1 MRNTI
6 FLIFLLICFSISLPL
21 SSRQSDQ
28 SPLFHAFDR
37 FRSDKALDH
46 ASWSFYVKDVTND
59 KDILTFNTDQ
69 FLVPASTQKVIT
81 TVSALMLLGHD
92 YQYET
97 HLEYSGRVDMQGVL
111 HGNLYIKGS
120 GDPAFGSELLN
131 DTLAL
136 SNVFHKWTDALHATG
151 IRKVNGHI
159 IADERIFDNEMVPG
173 RWIWQHIGNYFGAGA
188 SGLTVHENEYSVYF
202 DAGSRI
208 GQPATVVHTY
218 PTISNLSFINEVTTG
233 PVGSGDQVYIY
244 GAPFVSE
251 RRLTGTVPLGAKSF
265 AVRGSMPDPPL
276 FAATALWYFL
286 NNMGV
291 EVTGIPT
298 SYRNAA
304 ADGTIPS
311 ENRTIIDTWTSPLF
325 FDVIYRTNHA
335 SVNTYAENLL
345 KTIGR
350 KKGGHGSFS
359 DGLKVLADHWD
370 MFGIEPPLTR
380 MVDGSGLSPSNRITT
395 GQLMT
400 VLDAAASH
408 PSFVVF
414 SQSLPL
420 AGFSGTLANHLRGS
434 RSEGILR
441 AKSGF
446 LNDVLGYAGYTTMQ
460 NGNLAAFVIIVNH
473 YDGNAATM
481 RRKILQLMD
490 SITLHQ

>member
-1 MRNTI
+1 MRNI
-6 FLIFLLICFSISLPL
+6 LFFAFPLIFCNLSLPV
-21 SSRQSDQ
+21 SSTQSDQ

-97 HLEYSGRVDMQGVL
+97 HLEYCGRVDMQGVL

-136 SNVFHKWTDALHATG
+136 SNVFQKWTDALHAAG
-151 IRKVNGHI
+151 IRKINGHI

-173 RWIWQHIGNYFGAGA
+173 RWIWQHIGNYFGAGT
-188 SGLTVHENEYSVYF
+188 SGLTANENEYRVYF
-202 DAGSRI
+202 DAGSGI
-208 GQPATVVHTY
+208 GQPATVVNTY
-218 PTISNLSFINEVTTG
+218 PTITNLSFINEVTTG

-286 NNMGV
+286 NNMGL
-291 EVTGIPT
+291 EVTGKPT

-304 ADGTIPS
+304 ADGIIPS
-311 ENRTIIDTWTSPLF
+311 ENRTIIATWESMPLAEI
-325 FDVIYRTNHA
+325 VNRTNMV
-335 SVNTYAENLL
+335 SVNSYAESLL
-345 KTIGR
+345 KTIGYQTN
-350 KKGGHGSFS
+350 GEGSFS
-359 DGLKVLADHWD
+359 SGLKALEQHWD
-370 MFGIEPPLTR
+370 AFGIVPSLDKIT
-380 MVDGSGLSPSNRITT
+380 DGSGLSPSNRITAS
-395 GQLMT
+395 QLMV
-400 VLDAAASH
+400 VLDAAARH
-408 PSFVVF
+408 PTFEILYN
-414 SQSLPL
+414 SLPI
-420 AGFSGTLANHLRGS
+420 AGQSGSLANHLRGTS
-434 RSEGILR
+434 SEGILR

-446 LNDVLGYAGYTTMQ
+446 LNHVLGYAGYTTMQ